1 MRPAAFCRRFT
12 PVAGAFLASLALVS
26 CQTGESGQHG
36 PAPSAADAR
45 SETARGQIVVLGD
58 SLTAGYGLP
67 AVESYPALLQER
79 LDREGYSFDIL
90 NAGVSGDTTA
100 GGLRRIDWVLHDDV
114 RILILALGANDGMRG
129 LPADAMKHN
138 LETMIEKAKARKID
152 VLLAGMEAPTNL
164 GSSYTSQFKGAFE
177 ELARENDVVLFPF
190 LLQDV
195 AGDPRFNQRD
205 GIHPNAEGAR
215 IMADNLWT
223 FLQPMLES
231 ASSR

>member
-1 MRPAAFCRRFT
+1 MRPAAFSRRFAL
-12 PVAGAFLASLALVS
+12 VVSAFLASLALAA
-26 CQTGESGQHG
+26 CQTGESGPRG
-36 PAPSAADAR
+36 PAPSATDAR
-45 SETARGQIVVLGD
+45 SETAGAQIVVLGD

-67 AVESYPALLQER
+67 AVESYPALLQKR
-79 LDREGYSFDIL
+79 LDREGYGLEIL

-129 LPADAMKHN
+129 LPVDAMKHN
-138 LETMIEKAKARKID
+138 LESMIERAEARKID
-152 VLLAGMEAPTNL
+152 VLLAGMEAPPNM
-164 GSSYTSQFKGAFE
+164 GSSYTSQFKEAFE
-177 ELARENDVVLFPF
+177 ELAREHDLDFFPF

-215 IMADNLWT
+215 IMADNVWT
-223 FLQPMLES
+223 FLQPMLVS